1 MIQLNASSAMIRLG
15 KSAILPEGYMKRV
28 LLLLAIAIAA
38 AVPAQPFVEG
48 FDNGPAG
55 FNGSPGSIV
64 TWGNGAATNMLFPS
78 GTWVALN
85 LSSPLG
91 PTGWFNDNSV
101 FPPFAGAGMINA
113 NANNGTLAG
122 NVNNWLMTHQHKF
135 TSTQTLSFR
144 TRTITN
150 HVFPARLVVRA
161 SFKNGSTNPAD
172 FTNVLLT
179 INPSLTVPGY
189 PTTWTQ
195 FSIPLVGVPVNVS
208 SGRFAF
214 QFLGSNGGIGGPDF
228 IGIDDVRLQ

>member
-1 MIQLNASSAMIRLG
+1 MIPLKMRKFAS
-15 KSAILPEGYMKRV
+15 
-28 LLLLAIAIAA
+28 LLCLVVAGGAC
-38 AVPAQPFVEG
+38 AQPFVEG
-48 FDNGPAG
+48 FDNGPTG

-101 FPPFAGAGMINA
+101 FPPFAGTGMINA
-113 NANNGTLAG
+113 NADNGTVVG
-122 NVNNWLMTHQHKF
+122 PVNNWLMTHQHKF

-150 HVFPARLVVRA
+150 NVFPARLRVLA
-161 SFKNGSTNPAD
+161 SLKNGSINPAD
-172 FTNVLLT
+172 FNVVLLD
-179 INPSLTVPGY
+179 INPALTIPGY

-195 FSIPLVGVPVNVS
+195 FTITLVGVPTNVS
-208 SGRFAF
+208 SGRLAF
-214 QFLGSNGGIGGPDF
+214 QYLAPLGGIGGPDF